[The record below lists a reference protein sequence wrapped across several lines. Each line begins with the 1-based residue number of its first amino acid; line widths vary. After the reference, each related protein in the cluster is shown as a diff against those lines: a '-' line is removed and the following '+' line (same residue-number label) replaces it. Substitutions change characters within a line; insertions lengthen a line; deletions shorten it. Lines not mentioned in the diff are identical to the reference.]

1 VRASGRCAVAGWRH
15 VAGCLLTG
23 VCSAKGAALADRE
36 CGRQAR
42 AAQEAMDGA
51 TLVDGGKSISVQVSY
66 NPPDGRADP
75 SRRRPRGRRTRARG
89 AAGAERRGRYADDAD
104 ADPRPDPGRAGRD
117 GTGVREAASS
127 SEDRDGCG
135 PGTNGHAGSGPRPD
149 ALQQSDEG
157 GRPQAWADAP

>member
-1 VRASGRCAVAGWRH
+1 MCSRLLASRRRLPVERRPRRKRGG
-15 VAGCLLTG
+15 
-23 VCSAKGAALADRE
+23 LADRD

-51 TLVDGGKSISVQVSY
+51 ALLDGGKPISVQVSY

-89 AAGAERRGRYADDAD
+89 AAGGERRGRDADDAD
-104 ADPRPDPGRAGRD
+104 ADPQHDPGRAGR
-117 GTGVREAASS
+117 GAAGAREAASS

-135 PGTNGHAGSGPRPD
+135 PRTNGHPGSGPRPD

-157 GRPQAWADAP
+157 GRTQAWADAP

>member
-1 VRASGRCAVAGWRH
+1 MCSRLLASCRRLPVERRGP
-15 VAGCLLTG
+15 
-23 VCSAKGAALADRE
+23 SANGAALADRE

-51 TLVDGGKSISVQVSY
+51 TLVDGGKPISVQVSY

-89 AAGAERRGRYADDAD
+89 AAGGERRGRNADDAD
-104 ADPRPDPGRAGRD
+104 PHLDPGRAGRD

-135 PGTNGHAGSGPRPD
+135 PGTNGHAGSGPP
-149 ALQQSDEG
+149 
-157 GRPQAWADAP
+157 